1 MPLHE
6 THHPAVRRK
15 RFLVYASPRQLALAL
30 AAHPEAARAT
40 PEAARQILIRE
51 FDAADIAAGLDEA
64 MEMARTGLVLAAS
77 NHPLALALGHARDAV
92 ALGVILIGGASL
104 WAPLP

>member
-1 MPLHE
+1 MIQRYRAYVP
-6 THHPAVRRK
+6 
-15 RFLVYASPRQLALAL
+15 PRQLALTL
-30 AAHPEAARAT
+30 AAHPASARAT
-40 PEAARQILIRE
+40 PEAARKILIRE

-77 NHPLALALGHARDAV
+77 NHPLALALGHARDVV
-92 ALGVILIGGASL
+92 AFGVILIGGFAL